1 MPLTP
6 TRPSSFTRYLFSFF
20 QAELALRKSFNQS
33 EDAVISLV
41 LCFNWLLTVFSHRLY
56 TTSCFAMMSHPQ
68 SSSLCPISHVKFT
81 HSTPQV
87 KIKHW
92 RMLVSKLMLCFSFK
106 T

>member
-41 LCFNWLLTVFSHRLY
+41 LCFNW
-56 TTSCFAMMSHPQ
+56 
-68 SSSLCPISHVKFT
+68 
-81 HSTPQV
+81 
-87 KIKHW
+87 
-92 RMLVSKLMLCFSFK
+92 
-106 T
+106 